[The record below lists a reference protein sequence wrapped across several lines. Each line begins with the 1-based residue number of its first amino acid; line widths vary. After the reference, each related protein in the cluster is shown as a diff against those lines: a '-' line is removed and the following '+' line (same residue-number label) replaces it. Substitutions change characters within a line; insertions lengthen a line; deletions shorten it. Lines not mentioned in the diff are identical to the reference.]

1 MRNFT
6 IIIPIFNEIDSIFN
20 LLDEIKKEFKGQ
32 LPEIII
38 VDDGSSDNFVEKKKE
53 YKENSLK
60 IIHHKKNLGKCRA
73 MLTGVKNAKKN
84 NICIIDGD
92 GQNPP
97 YEAKKLMNF
106 WMNINKQEKQ
116 LNDVEDEKLKYKLL
130 FEKC

>member
-38 VDDGSSDNFVEKKKE
+38 VDDGSTDNFVEKKKE
-53 YKENSLK
+53 YKEYSLK

-73 MLTGVKNAKKN
+73 MLTGVKNAKK
-84 NICIIDGD
+84 
-92 GQNPP
+92 
-97 YEAKKLMNF
+97 
-106 WMNINKQEKQ
+106 
-116 LNDVEDEKLKYKLL
+116 KYLYY
-130 FEKC
+130 